1 MGTGRDGRPDSL
13 SPVDGVQPLVR
24 PTRVVVVEPQAVLAE
39 AVQAALG
46 EHGDVSIVAVVG
58 SVAAAV
64 PLAREVGPDV
74 VVVDTGNVSA
84 EDVRSLGDLLDAG
97 VTAALVALA
106 SVAVAAADEPRSVP
120 VVDGTDA
127 DDLIRAVRRA
137 ARRRAT

>member
-106 SVAVAAADEPRSVP
+106 RFAPVGSGGADGRG
-120 VVDGTDA
+120 VDGLVHA
-127 DDLIRAVRRA
+127 IRRA